1 MCMLSFMYA
10 LTCRPSLHS
19 SDNRHP
25 TFCDIMTCFSWD
37 GQGTQHDYELFCTDF
52 HMSETYHSNLF
63 SVKMFVQHVYT
74 VTLKGLQ
81 S

>member
-1 MCMLSFMYA
+1 MYIFLFNTLSQGDCNTILVSYMCMLSFMYV

-37 GQGTQHDYELFCTDF
+37 GQETQHD
-52 HMSETYHSNLF
+52 
-63 SVKMFVQHVYT
+63 
-74 VTLKGLQ
+74 
-81 S
+81 